1 MASKIKIPY
10 TVEPWF
16 YDDELPQAQK
26 KLEAAGL
33 ADLWVPVGAK
43 KNQLQIDVD
52 HKSAKVRL
60 PSNFKGMMGLLQ
72 QRFSLQKPL
81 PFRATKS
88 KGQGTHIVINLPI
101 EIDDVERIAWQAA
114 FGSDGK
120 REALNLLRVRRNI
133 KNPILLFMPKE
144 DIVSVGNT
152 ARRIKE

>member
-33 ADLWVPVGAK
+33 ADL
-43 KNQLQIDVD
+43 
-52 HKSAKVRL
+52 
-60 PSNFKGMMGLLQ
+60 
-72 QRFSLQKPL
+72 
-81 PFRATKS
+81 
-88 KGQGTHIVINLPI
+88 
-101 EIDDVERIAWQAA
+101 
-114 FGSDGK
+114 
-120 REALNLLRVRRNI
+120 NLLRVRRNI